1 MAESATATP
10 SAPVAN
16 TPAAAGGQGQD
27 SGTGDTNSQTQ
38 QSQSTNQTQ
47 NQTNNNASS
56 ATTAN
61 NNSNSNS
68 NDNGNNNSNDENQPP
83 DQRPNRGLPYYEKL
97 RRELRDTISKKRLMD
112 KTMVRAKHAFSLK
125 AGYSD

>member
-1 MAESATATP
+1 MVESAAATP

-16 TPAAAGGQGQD
+16 TPAEAGGQGQG
-27 SGTGDTNSQTQ
+27 SGAGDTNSQTQ
-38 QSQSTNQTQ
+38 QSQSTNQNQ

-61 NNSNSNS
+61 NNSNGNS
-68 NDNGNNNSNDENQPP
+68 NGNNENQPP

-97 RRELRDTISKKRLMD
+97 RRELRDTIQKKRLMD
-112 KTMVRAKHAFSLK
+112 KTMVRATPASSLK
-125 AGYSD
+125 NQTP

>member
-1 MAESATATP
+1 MAESAAATP

-16 TPAAAGGQGQD
+16 TPAAGGQGQG
-27 SGTGDTNSQTQ
+27 SGAGDTNSQTP
-38 QSQSTNQTQ
+38 QSQSTNQNQ

-61 NNSNSNS
+61 NNNNNNSNS
-68 NDNGNNNSNDENQPP
+68 NNNNENQPP

-97 RRELRDTISKKRLMD
+97 RRDLRDTIQKKRLMD
-112 KTMVRAKHAFSLK
+112 KTMVRAKRRAFLPKS
-125 AGYSD
+125 